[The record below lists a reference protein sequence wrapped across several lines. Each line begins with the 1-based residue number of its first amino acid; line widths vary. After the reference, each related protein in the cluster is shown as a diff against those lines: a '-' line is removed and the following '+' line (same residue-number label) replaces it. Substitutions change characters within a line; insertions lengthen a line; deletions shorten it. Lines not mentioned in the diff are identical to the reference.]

1 MVGAIAMADDRE
13 GLVDGCICDAAFDPT
28 LVTADAELPVAAGG
42 VAAGGVAAV
51 QAATTQE
58 DGIDGCDVDF
68 AAADTAD
75 EDLPPATGGVA

>member
-42 VAAGGVAAV
+42 VAAAQAVAA
-51 QAATTQE
+51 QE